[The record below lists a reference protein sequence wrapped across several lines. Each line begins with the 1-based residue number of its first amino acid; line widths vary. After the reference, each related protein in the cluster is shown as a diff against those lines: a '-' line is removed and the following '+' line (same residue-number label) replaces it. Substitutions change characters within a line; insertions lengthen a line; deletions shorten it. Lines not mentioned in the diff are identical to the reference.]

1 LPKRIFINNRIR
13 APRVRLIGED
23 GKQLGVFN
31 LEKALEIAR
40 NKGLDLIQ
48 VTERVEPPVCKIGDY
63 GKFVYQE
70 KKKERK
76 QKTKKAGELKNL
88 RLSFNISEHD
98 METRVKTAEKFL
110 TKNYK
115 VRIEMVLRG
124 REKSLSNFAR
134 EKLNKFLEILK
145 GAVPFKVERELK
157 KEKRGLTIII
167 TKQ

>member
-1 LPKRIFINNRIR
+1 MNKKTKFLPKRIFINNRIR

-70 KKKERK
+70 KKKELDKERK
-76 QKTKKAGELKNL
+76 KILSLIVEENK
-88 RLSFNISEHD
+88 RL
-98 METRVKTAEKFL
+98 
-110 TKNYK
+110 
-115 VRIEMVLRG
+115 
-124 REKSLSNFAR
+124 
-134 EKLNKFLEILK
+134 
-145 GAVPFKVERELK
+145 RELLK
-157 KEKRGLTIII
+157 T
-167 TKQ
+167 